1 MDFKKIAIIGVGLL
15 GGSFALAVKK
25 RDFKG
30 RISGIGRNID
40 NLKKAAGLGIIDEYS
55 TFPLEGIKDADLI
68 LLATPVGQ
76 FEKIIKGIRED
87 IKAGA
92 IITDVGSVKKEIV
105 EMVEPLMP
113 EGVSYVG
120 GHPIAGKECSGI
132 DAASPDL
139 FKGLRCIITP
149 SDITDKTAMDKVVSL
164 WNTLGSK
171 VLIMTPEEH
180 DMIFAAVSHM
190 PHVAAYV
197 LVNTLVSIKE
207 DILHFGGNGLR
218 DMTRIALSP
227 AELWRDICSYNR
239 DSILKTLESFSSSL
253 SQTIGL
259 IERSDWKGLED
270 EFVKANKERDLLES
284 RLLKGET
291 GRCAKISSSKIIK
304 GGNSF
309 SKIKVIGKTPLQGEI
324 TPPSD
329 KSISHRAIILSSLAE
344 GKSVI
349 RNLLMAEDPLRTLN
363 AFRLMGVD
371 IQGYPADENTL
382 GSLPSSAKQIV
393 INGKGLYGLREPMD
407 IIDCGNSGTTMRLLS
422 GVLAGQ
428 PFRSI
433 LTGDRFLRKRPMQ
446 RVITPLREM
455 GAVIDSKKDG
465 HPPLGIKGGELKP
478 IIYKSPIASA
488 QVKSAILLAGLYC
501 KGTTSVQEPGRSRS
515 HTEQMMEAA
524 GVDIKIMHYDVS
536 IRGRASLKPF
546 DITVP
551 GDFSSASF
559 FLVAGSIVPNSEIV
573 IKNTRINPTRTGLID
588 ILKEMNADISVENI
602 REVSGEPVADII
614 VKHSQLK
621 GIEIEKDLILRAI
634 DEFPILCIA
643 ASRAHG
649 VTKITGAGELRVK
662 ESDRISS
669 MAEEL
674 RKMGVAIEELAD
686 GVTIE
691 GVERLRAA
699 NTHSHGDH
707 RIAMAMVIA
716 GLVADGE
723 VTIEDTDCIKTSFP
737 DFLSMLEGLQR

>member
-1 MDFKKIAIIGVGLL
+1 MEFKKIAIIGVGLL
-15 GGSFALAVKK
+15 GGSFALAVRKYG
-25 RDFKG
+25 FKG
-30 RISGIGRNID
+30 KISGVGRNID
-40 NLKKAAGLGIIDEYS
+40 NLKKASGLGIIDEYS
-55 TFPLEGIKDADLI
+55 TFPAEGIKDADLI
-68 LLATPVGQ
+68 MLATPVGQ
-76 FEKIIKGIRED
+76 FEKIIKAIREE

-92 IITDVGSVKKEIV
+92 IVTDVGSVKREIV

-113 EGVSYVG
+113 EGVSFVG
-120 GHPIAGKECSGI
+120 GHPIAGKECSGL
-132 DAASPDL
+132 DAASSDL
-139 FKGLRCIITP
+139 FRGLRCIITP
-149 SDITDKTAMDKVVSL
+149 SDRTDNTARDKVVKL
-164 WNTLGSK
+164 WSALGSK
-171 VLIMTPEEH
+171 VSIMTPEEH

-239 DSILKTLESFSSSL
+239 DSILKTLRSFSSSL
-253 SQTIGL
+253 SHTMEL

-270 EFVKANKERDLLES
+270 EFIKANKERGLLES

-291 GRCAKISSSKIIK
+291 ERCPNVCSSKITK
-304 GGNSF
+304 GGNTLSQ
-309 SKIKVIGKTPLQGEI
+309 IKVEGKAPLQGEI
-324 TPPSD
+324 IPPPD

-349 RNLLMAEDPLRTLN
+349 RNLLIAEDPLRTLN

-371 IQGYPADENTL
+371 IERDSADETTL
-382 GSLPSSAKQIV
+382 ESLPSSAKQIV
-393 INGKGLYGLREPMD
+393 INGKGLNGLREPMD

-455 GAVIDSKKDG
+455 GAVIDSKRDG
-465 HPPLGIKGGELKP
+465 RPPLGIKGGELKP
-478 IIYKSPIASA
+478 IIYKSPVASA

-501 KGTTSVQEPGRSRS
+501 TGTTSVQEPGRSRS

-524 GVDIKIMHYDVS
+524 GVDIKITHYDVS
-536 IRGRASLKPF
+536 IRGRASLKPL

-559 FLVAGSIVPNSEIV
+559 FLVAGLIVPNSEII
-573 IKNTRINPTRTGLID
+573 IKNTGINPTRTGLID

-621 GIEIEKDLILRAI
+621 GIEIGKDLILRAI

-662 ESDRISS
+662 ESDRIAS

-716 GLVADGE
+716 GLAADGE
-723 VTIEDTDCIKTSFP
+723 VTIEDTDCINTSFP
-737 DFLSMLEGLQR
+737 DFISMLEGL